1 MITRLEALHRQTF
14 IHRDQK
20 PDNYCIG
27 TGDRRST
34 VFLIDFG
41 LAARFVCH
49 GRHVPYGERRAIT
62 GTVRYCSVTAHLG
75 VAQSRRDDLEA
86 LGYILVYFARG
97 SLPWQGLRAKS
108 KKEKYEAILAKKLET
123 PLSALCRGLPA
134 EIAEFLNYAR

>member
-1 MITRLEALHRQTF
+1 M
-14 IHRDQK
+14 
-20 PDNYCIG
+20 
-27 TGDRRST
+27 
-34 VFLIDFG
+34 
-41 LAARFVCH
+41 
-49 GRHVPYGERRAIT
+49 
-62 GTVRYCSVTAHLG
+62 TAHLG

-134 EIAEFLNYAR
+134 EIAEFLDYAR